1 MTIRRT
7 LLLLALLAGGA
18 AALADEHDGQVKTV
32 LGPRN
37 PALADGAQ
45 ALLAGDIERG
55 IRLTQRGL
63 AVAQGQRER
72 QAGLSNLCA
81 GYVLLEQYE
90 RALAYCDEALA
101 ENPRNWRALS
111 NRALIMVSLERFDE
125 AKAALE
131 RAEAVAPQARAIK
144 EVRGIYRD
152 ATDPVSPN
160 IIIDDRRDPDSRDDG

>member
-1 MTIRRT
+1 MNIRRT
-7 LLLLALLAGGA
+7 LFLLALLAGVA
-18 AALADEHDGQVKTV
+18 TATADEHGAQVKTV

-45 ALLAGDIERG
+45 ALLQGDIERG

-63 AVAQGQRER
+63 DLAQGQRER

-81 GYVLLEQYE
+81 GYVLLEKYE
-90 RALAYCDEALA
+90 RALVYCDEALA

-111 NRALIMVSLERFDE
+111 NRALIMISLERYDE
-125 AKAALE
+125 ARTALE

-144 EVRGIYRD
+144 EVRGLYLD
-152 ATDPVSPN
+152 ATDPVAPN
-160 IIIDDRRDPDSRDDG
+160 IVIDDRRDPERRDEG